1 MTTMLAT
8 HSLDRVAVFRENLLK
23 SIELVGL
30 AGVSNGVAATFTN
43 PVDVVKVRL
52 QMDGE
57 GTMAERRYRG
67 VVHAA
72 RSLYGEEGMSGLYRG
87 YGASMCRELS
97 YSGIRMGLYEPT
109 KEALGATDPTR
120 TPLWLKVM
128 SGAITGATGSIFANP
143 FDLIKVRMQ
152 GATGSHVPYS
162 SVGAALVAI
171 SREGGGFLSLWR
183 GSSPTVQRA
192 ALLTASQVPSYD
204 HVKHTMVDN
213 GYMPEGYCCHFFCSM
228 VAGVVAAF
236 VTSPVDLVKSRVM
249 VQPLDSAGRGL
260 LYSSTF
266 DCFRKVVKKE
276 GPLALFKGFNSQW
289 LRIGPHTTISL
300 MAFEQLRHLV
310 GMKYL

>member
-1 MTTMLAT
+1 MPTMMTT
-8 HSLDRVAVFRENLLK
+8 HSVEKMVALKENLMK
-23 SIELVGL
+23 SMELVGL
-30 AGVSNGVAATFTN
+30 AGVSNAVAATFTN

-67 VVHAA
+67 VVHAS
-72 RSLYGEEGMSGLYRG
+72 RSLFCEEGLHGFYRG

-97 YSGIRMGLYEPT
+97 YSGIHMGLYEPT
-109 KEALGATDPTR
+109 KEALGATDPAR

-128 SGAITGATGSIFANP
+128 SGAISGATGSIFANP

-152 GATGSHVPYS
+152 GASGSHVPYS

-171 SREGGGFLSLWR
+171 SQEGGGVLSLWR
-183 GSSPTVQRA
+183 GSCPTVQRA

-228 VAGVVAAF
+228 IA
-236 VTSPVDLVKSRVM
+236 
-249 VQPLDSAGRGL
+249 
-260 LYSSTF
+260 
-266 DCFRKVVKKE
+266 
-276 GPLALFKGFNSQW
+276 
-289 LRIGPHTTISL
+289 
-300 MAFEQLRHLV
+300 
-310 GMKYL
+310 